1 MESAITL
8 PMVVFLVLGTLQ
20 LFLMLHARIMTQYA
34 AFRATR
40 AGSVSQGNCERMKHA
55 AIAALLPTVTRTD
68 SPARLGSAFKKFK
81 DNDYAAAGLP
91 NFTDKM
97 IWLIRENPTNIGG
110 GEDVDF
116 DQGGGPMRLEMRL
129 VYWYPMQIPF
139 ANWVM
144 TKMFRAEFAIEDYTA
159 SNPLLEAEKNAD
171 WVAGKNTMEGL
182 IRGEYANRSQKEYV
196 FPIATSYSMR
206 MMTPAKP
213 ENFTSQRCD

>member
-8 PMVVFLVLGTLQ
+8 PLVVFLVLGTLQ

-34 AFRATR
+34 VFRATR
-40 AGSVSQGNCERMKHA
+40 AGSVSQGNCDRMKDA
-55 AIAALLPTVTRTD
+55 AIAALLPTVARTD
-68 SPARLGSAFKKFK
+68 KPNLLGDAFKRFK
-81 DNDYAAAGLP
+81 NNDYASAGLD

-97 IWLIRENPTNIGG
+97 IWLIRENPTTVNT
-110 GEDVDF
+110 EDADF

-129 VYWYPMQIPF
+129 VYWYPMRIPF

-171 WVAGKNTMEGL
+171 WTKGKNTMEGL
-182 IRGEYANRSQKEYV
+182 IRGEYSNRSQQQYV